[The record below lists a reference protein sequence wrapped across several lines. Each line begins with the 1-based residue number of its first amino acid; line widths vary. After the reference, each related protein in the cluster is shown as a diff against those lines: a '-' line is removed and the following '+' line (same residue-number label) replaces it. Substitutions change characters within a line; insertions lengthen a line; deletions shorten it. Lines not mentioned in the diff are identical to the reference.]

1 MTGYECMLI
10 EQELELRIFIRE
22 LEHKKYREGKNIDL
36 KELERVHMGIV
47 VALL

>member
-10 EQELELRIFIRE
+10 EQELGLRIFIRE

-36 KELERVHMGIV
+36 KELERVYMDIV